1 MPLYTYEAAEKT
13 GKKVTDTIECANEGE
28 VRERLGELGLMPLA
42 IKTVEARRSPTFSR
56 VNSKDLMT
64 FTSELANLIES
75 GLPLDRALYVLSVHS
90 EKAVMREVLTEV
102 YKDLQRGQSLSS
114 ALSRQ
119 KAFPKLYVNMVR
131 AGEAGGILEEVLHR
145 LAGFLETTVAF
156 KEELITALVY
166 PAVLTGVGGSAV
178 AVILIFV
185 LPRFAE
191 MFDSLGQE
199 MPAPTRMLMGLN
211 AMLTSYWWLVLIVIA
226 LSVLLGRSY
235 MATSEGRQ
243 FMDNLK
249 LRLPIV
255 RGLHTKAMIARFS
268 RTLGTLLKSGV
279 PILEAIMVSRE
290 VVGNDV
296 VSGRLLVLEEGVR
309 KGLGVAGPLRE
320 SGVFPSIVVEMIA
333 VGEEAGRLDQTF
345 ISVAERFESESRSMI
360 KRSMSIVG
368 PVIILAMAGI
378 VALIVFS
385 MLLAVFSINEIPI

>member
-13 GKKVTDTIECANEGE
+13 GKKVTDTIECASEAE
-28 VRERLGELGLMPLA
+28 VKERLSELGLMPLA
-42 IKTVEARRSPTFSR
+42 IKTVEARRGPTFSR
-56 VNSKDLMT
+56 VSSKDLMT

-102 YKDLQRGQSLSS
+102 YKDLQRGQSLSN
-114 ALSRQ
+114 ALSHQ
-119 KAFPKLYVNMVR
+119 KAFPKIYVNMVR

-156 KEELITALVY
+156 KEELISALVY
-166 PAVLTGVGGSAV
+166 PAVLTGVGGSSV

-211 AMLTSYWWLVLIVIA
+211 SLLTSYWWLVLIVMAIA
-226 LSVLLGRSY
+226 VLLGRSY
-235 MATSEGRQ
+235 LVTSEGRQ

-249 LRLPIV
+249 LRIPIV
-255 RGLHTKAMIARFS
+255 RGLHKKAMIARFS

-290 VVGNDV
+290 VVGNEV
-296 VSGRLLVLEEGVR
+296 VANRLIVLEEGVR

-345 ISVAERFESESRSMI
+345 ISVAERFESESRSLI

-368 PVIILAMAGI
+368 PVIILFMAGI

>member
-13 GKKVTDTIECANEGE
+13 GKKVTDTIECASEAE
-28 VRERLGELGLMPLA
+28 VRERLSELGLMPLA
-42 IKTVEARRSPTFSR
+42 IKTVEARRAPTFSR

-64 FTSELANLIES
+64 FTSELANLLES

-90 EKAVMREVLTEV
+90 EKAAMREVLTEV

-114 ALSRQ
+114 ALARQ

-131 AGEAGGILEEVLHR
+131 AGEAGGILEEVLRR

-156 KEELITALVY
+156 KEELISALVY
-166 PAVLTGVGGSAV
+166 PAVLTAVGGSAV

-185 LPRFAE
+185 LPRFAD

-199 MPAPTRMLMGLN
+199 MPAPTRMLMGIN
-211 AMLTSYWWLVLIVIA
+211 VMLTDYWWLVLIVTA
-226 LSVLLGRSY
+226 LAVLLGRSY
-235 MATSEGRQ
+235 MVTQEGRQ
-243 FMDNLK
+243 FMDNFK
-249 LRLPIV
+249 LRMPLV
-255 RGLHTKAMIARFS
+255 SGLHTKAMIARFS

-296 VSGRLLVLEEGVR
+296 VSGRLMVLEEGVR
-309 KGLGVAGPLRE
+309 KGLGVAGPLKE

-345 ISVAERFESESRSMI
+345 ISIAERFESESRSMI
-360 KRSMSIVG
+360 KRTMALVG
-368 PVIILAMAGI
+368 PIIILFMAGI

-385 MLLAVFSINEIPI
+385 MLLAVFSINEMPI

>member
-13 GKKVTDTIECANEGE
+13 GKKVTDTIECASEAE
-28 VRERLGELGLMPLA
+28 VRERLSELGLMPLA
-42 IKTVEARRSPTFSR
+42 IKTVEARRAPTFSR

-90 EKAVMREVLTEV
+90 EKAAMREVLTEV

-114 ALSRQ
+114 ALARQ

-131 AGEAGGILEEVLHR
+131 AGEAGGILEEVLRR

-156 KEELITALVY
+156 KEELISALVY
-166 PAVLTGVGGSAV
+166 PAVLTAVGGSAV

-185 LPRFAE
+185 LPRFAD

-199 MPAPTRMLMGLN
+199 MPAPTRMLMGIN
-211 AMLTSYWWLVLIVIA
+211 VMLTDYWWLVLIVTA
-226 LSVLLGRSY
+226 LAVLLVRSY
-235 MATSEGRQ
+235 MVTQEGRQ
-243 FMDNLK
+243 FMDNFK
-249 LRLPIV
+249 LRMPLV

-296 VSGRLLVLEEGVR
+296 VSGRLMVLEEGVR
-309 KGLGVAGPLRE
+309 KGLGVAGPLKE

-345 ISVAERFESESRSMI
+345 ISIAERFESESRSMI
-360 KRSMSIVG
+360 KRTMALVG
-368 PVIILAMAGI
+368 PIIILLMAGI

-385 MLLAVFSINEIPI
+385 MLLAVFSINEMPI